1 MSPNQKEEIIRAF
14 GHPNIQAIHPT
25 TLMFTRDGQLSN
37 TGDCITAVK
46 ADKAAADLSNDF
58 KDKLRAL
65 NAKLTILIEVNGL
78 KKQINASGSPNLVLT
93 HPSDM
98 VIRKSSYICDR
109 TLAIRADFAS
119 IDLPRELVEK
129 LKNPK
134 QEAKITLIV
143 YS

>member
-1 MSPNQKEEIIRAF
+1 MSPKQKEEIIRAF
-14 GHPNIQAIHPT
+14 GHPNIRAIHPT
-25 TLMFTRDGQLSN
+25 TLMFTRDRQLSK

-46 ADKAAADLSNDF
+46 ADKAVSDLSSDF
-58 KDKLRAL
+58 KDTLRAP

-78 KKQINASGSPNLVLT
+78 KKQIKAFGSPNLILT

-109 TLAIRADFAS
+109 TIAIHAEFAS
-119 IDLPRELVEK
+119 KDLPRDLVEK